1 MSGVNSSAGNTLKP
15 RRDDSFCSSVPPVYN
30 GMGYCSV
37 AGNIHG
43 GIIASQPEQ
52 MEEQNATP
60 EIPFVFHRLTNES
73 AAEWIESMKERHTT
87 EGTPAVPHTSAD
99 PPATGLLASMH
110 ALTDS
115 VACLEE
121 VFFGESTCPPAEKA
135 ERAAFHL
142 RVANSIV
149 EHPHLI
155 QKLGEYR
162 RTDKISDYRA
172 FHAALVNVLPEATR
186 LVVKGG
192 TLTNVLSNTCQG
204 KQHLQPVLDA
214 LAWGGSFDKLKKC
227 NQRTHQMSHQ
237 HDAFLRRNGFK
248 TPPSAAMNKL
258 RNSRERL
265 NNLRDRV
272 RKDELNLLSG
282 LGQMNFS
289 FNQASTSGETSGFG
303 SRASTSGQTSG
314 SGSSSKNGE
323 MEITDRLTSMN
334 LGSDKIQN
342 SDQVADSEPPVSI
355 GADGISPARHQFR
368 KYW

>member
-1 MSGVNSSAGNTLKP
+1 MTN
-15 RRDDSFCSSVPPVYN
+15 R
-30 GMGYCSV
+30 
-37 AGNIHG
+37 
-43 GIIASQPEQ
+43 
-52 MEEQNATP
+52 
-60 EIPFVFHRLTNES
+60 HRL
-73 AAEWIESMKERHTT
+73 
-87 EGTPAVPHTSAD
+87 
-99 PPATGLLASMH
+99 
-110 ALTDS
+110 
-115 VACLEE
+115 
-121 VFFGESTCPPAEKA
+121 A